1 MIAIEDR
8 FVDVV
13 ITDEDVDQIDV
24 VGDLIRHLKSARVAE
39 GNDAAVEAPL
49 Q

>member
-1 MIAIEDR
+1 VE
-8 FVDVV
+8 F
-13 ITDEDVDQIDV
+13 TDDDVDQIDV
-24 VGDLIRHLKSARVAE
+24 VGDLIRHLRSARVAK